1 MICSGE
7 WSRLHKE
14 EINDFT
20 GEYRR
25 LYKEELNNF
34 HWGME
39 EIA

>member
-7 WSRLHKE
+7 CSRLHKE

-20 GEYRR
+20 GEWRR
-25 LYKEELNNF
+25 LYNEELNNI